1 MDDVTLARFAELAVD
16 FGANLQPGQVVSLSG
31 APGKERL
38 VRAIAERAY
47 QKGAKFVDLA
57 WFDPWIKRARI
68 AHAPD
73 DTIEYVPPWY
83 GERILAIGRERG
95 AAITLS
101 GPVAPGL
108 LDDLDPVRSGRDRL
122 PAIRETGEVVSRREI
137 NWTILPGATQAWADL
152 VHPDLGPEEA
162 MTKLEEQL
170 LHVLRLD
177 EDDPVSAW
185 KARADRLVEVA
196 GKLTERRFDA
206 LHYTGP
212 GTDFTVGLF
221 GTAQWQAARFET
233 ADGIPH
239 MPNLPTEEVFT
250 SPDPS
255 RVDGV
260 VAASKPLVL
269 IDGTVVRD
277 LVVKFENGR
286 IVQLDSSTAQETM
299 RTIITRD
306 DGAARLGEVALVDRE
321 GRIGALD
328 TVFYDTLL
336 DENAASHIALGRA
349 FPFLA
354 DDDETAS
361 LMNESDIHIDFM
373 IGRPELT
380 VTGVTADGERVPV
393 LVDGNWQI

>member
-1 MDDVTLARFAELAVD
+1 MDDATLARFAELAVD

-122 PAIRETGEVVSRREI
+122 PAIRETGEVVGRREL
-137 NWTILPGATQAWADL
+137 NWTILPGPTQAWADL
-152 VHPDLGPEEA
+152 VHPDLGADEA
-162 MTKLEEQL
+162 LAKLEEQL

-177 EDDPVSAW
+177 EDDPVSVW
-185 KARADRLVEVA
+185 TARADRLVEVA
-196 GKLTERRFDA
+196 AKLTECRFDA

-221 GTAQWQAARFET
+221 AAAQWQAARFET

-250 SPDPS
+250 SPDPA

-277 LVVKFENGR
+277 LVVRFENGR
-286 IVQLDSSTAQETM
+286 IVQLDASTAQETM

-354 DDDETAS
+354 DDEETAS
-361 LMNESDIHIDFM
+361 RMNESDIHIDFM
-373 IGRPELT
+373 IGRPELM
-380 VTGVTADGERVPV
+380 VTGLSADGDRVPV
-393 LVDGNWQI
+393 LVDGDWQI